1 MSVEPAL
8 LAGETAAPPPK
19 RGMPGRLA
27 RDGGI
32 LFGAVI
38 ILFMVLIGIAAPWL
52 GTKNPSEI
60 NPAFRNRVPG
70 IEQTIRNDDGTTRTF
85 TYRMGTDS
93 LGRDIYSRVIYGA
106 RVSLAVGLF
115 SAAVAGASGVAIGG
129 IAGYVGGAVDAVL
142 MRSTDAMLAI
152 PRLPLLMIAAVVLQP
167 SIPSL
172 IVLIGLAGWME
183 TARVVRAEFR
193 ALRGKGF
200 VENARA
206 AGASHA
212 RVLVRHLL
220 PNAAQAVAVSLTL
233 AVARGI
239 LLESALS
246 FFGVGVRPPAASWGN
261 MLYQAQAAL
270 ATEPWL
276 AIAPGAFILM
286 TTVSVSL
293 IGDRLAGPPS
303 YDGAHHYSITGR

>member
-1 MSVEPAL
+1 MRLSAAVFASL
-8 LAGETAAPPPK
+8 LAAALAAPMVAPYAPE
-19 RGMPGRLA
+19 RIDLA
-27 RDGGI
+27 TRRQ
-32 LFGAVI
+32 APS
-38 ILFMVLIGIAAPWL
+38 AAHP
-52 GTKNPSEI
+52 
-60 NPAFRNRVPG
+60 F
-70 IEQTIRNDDGTTRTF
+70 
-85 TYRMGTDS
+85 GTDE
-93 LGRDIYSRVIYGA
+93 LGRDVFSRVIYGA

-115 SAAVAGASGVAIGG
+115 SAAVAGASGVAVGG
-129 IAGYVGGAVDAVL
+129 IAGYAGGAIDAAL
-142 MRSTDAMLAI
+142 MRATDAMLAI

-183 TARVVRAEFR
+183 TARVVRAQVR
-193 ALRGKGF
+193 SLGGTGF
-200 VENARA
+200 VESARA
-206 AGASHA
+206 CGASHA
-212 RVLVRHLL
+212 RVVIRHLL
-220 PNAAQAVAVSLTL
+220 PNAAQAIAVAVTL

-286 TTVSVSL
+286 TTMSVSF
-293 IGDRLAGPPS
+293 IGDRLATNTHRS
-303 YDGAHHYSITGR
+303 V